1 MTRLRSMRSIRSTNG
16 AAAVEFALIL
26 GPFCVVL
33 MGMID
38 YGWYFFVDLACTN
51 AVRTGAR
58 NATTVS
64 GAVQAC
70 SGAASLQGT
79 QATKAALQNLMPQD
93 PQYAASANC
102 VCAPGGGPPAVP
114 QYQCTIG
121 APFTGLTGFTA
132 AALLPAQI
140 QTASTM
146 R

>member
-1 MTRLRSMRSIRSTNG
+1 MKRLRSMRSMGSTNG

-26 GPFCVVL
+26 GPFCVLL

-58 NATTVS
+58 NATTYP
-64 GAVQAC
+64 GAIQAC
-70 SGAASLQGT
+70 LPAAYAQGT
-79 QATKAALQNLMPQD
+79 QATQTALNNLFPGD

-102 VCAPGGGPPAVP
+102 GCALGGGPPAVP

-121 APFTGLTGFTA
+121 ANFRGLTGFTVA
-132 AALLPAQI
+132 PLIPARI